1 MVFQREVAS
10 KKKKINRL
18 DINLPEDWMEK
29 GYRQRCPDMKVQQ
42 DGRQALR
49 AAELRLGCQEDA
61 QMERFRAVSVF
72 TYGTHII
79 FYY

>member
-1 MVFQREVAS
+1 
-10 KKKKINRL
+10 
-18 DINLPEDWMEK
+18 MEK